1 MVFTTLCKGEMQ
13 VKSESNSGKVFR
25 VISLAALIAAFSVMA
40 TAARLSPDLESKV
53 RSLAPDASVGV
64 VIVSF
69 QGGGLQSSHLNLLR
83 SVGVSSGVTFQNLGM
98 VGAVL
103 NVGQVKALSQS
114 SAVRS
119 VWTNER
125 LQYYMHQARVMT
137 GVDKLRTD
145 TGLTIRNGG
154 MPVSGSGDF
163 SVMVIDSGIDATT
176 ADLPFGS
183 KIIQNTQRL
192 VSTDTGN
199 TGITVNGIPLN
210 GLTPSLSIENV
221 PNTDNVGH
229 GTHCAGIV
237 GGTGARSGGSYAG
250 VAPGAKIVGSG
261 GGVVI
266 VVLDALAGWEYAFAN
281 QDRYKIRVI
290 TNSYGPLSPVDHDP
304 ENPLV
309 IASEKA
315 HDRNMTVIWAASNDG
330 AEDTVNAYGQSPFS
344 ITVAAGS
351 KEGMLAGFSS
361 RGVAR
366 DQRLNDNNPNN
377 DNEYPTITAPGTGR
391 FFESFA
397 ARYGFTTDMV
407 SVRSSTGL
415 TYLTG
420 ADADATDIPVGMLPF
435 YSQSSGTSMAAPF
448 VAGVAALMLDADP
461 TLTPDEIKQILIDTA
476 TRMPGYAD
484 HEVGAGYINAHAA
497 VDKVFNRSKGYKNGQ
512 EIEYNAELGI
522 DPSLTPQAFHIDFDP
537 LVNGPG
543 STNSV
548 PFTVEPDVS
557 VLKVR
562 ATVDI
567 AGEPGATNLV
577 GLRLHAPDGTVYSPT
592 FALNSTSNV
601 REGVVNDPT
610 PGTWYVEARGTRGTS
625 AAPVTSPQQAAPPGP
640 MDGTIT
646 QTRFIVPDVAD
657 ITGRADRATIEA
669 AILQRLIDTFA
680 DGTFKPDQTVTRGE
694 FARSLQVNM
703 PLRQS
708 LGSTPK
714 FSDVSGDLARIAE
727 AATTK
732 GSTIRDFNF
741 VPTSILSSSGSLFKP
756 FESVNRL
763 DVAVAFVKA
772 LGHDSE
778 ARALAGTNVTSG
790 GSVLSDNAQIPS
802 ALRGYVQIAL
812 NLGLFEAFPAEVRQ
826 IAPGQFIAIPGPRFE
841 PGTTMTRAGLADRLL
856 KYRALFATGG

>member
-1 MVFTTLCKGEMQ
+1 MVSITLCKGEIQ
-13 VKSESNSGKVFR
+13 VKNSAYTGTFFR
-25 VISLAALIAAFSVMA
+25 ILGLAVLTAAFAVMA
-40 TAARLSPDLESKV
+40 AAASLSPDLRTKV
-53 RSLAPDASVGV
+53 QTLAPDASAGV

-69 QGGGLQSSHLNLLR
+69 QGNGLQSSHLNLLR
-83 SVGVSSGVTFQNLGM
+83 SLGVTSGVTFQNLGM

-103 NVGQVKALSQS
+103 NVGQVSALSQN

-119 VWTNER
+119 IWTNGR
-125 LQYYMHQARVMT
+125 LQYHMHQARVMT

-145 TGLTIRNGG
+145 SGLTVRNGG
-154 MPVSGSGDF
+154 MPVSGNGDF

-176 ADLPFGS
+176 ADLPYGA
-183 KIIQNTQRL
+183 KIIQNTQRV
-192 VSTDTGN
+192 VSANTGN

-210 GLTPSLSIENV
+210 GLTPSLSLENI

-237 GGTGARSGGSYAG
+237 GGTGARSGGIYAG

-290 TNSYGPLSPVDHDP
+290 TNSYGPINPVDHDP
-304 ENPLV
+304 DSPLV
-309 IASEKA
+309 LASEKA
-315 HDRNMTVIWAASNDG
+315 HDRNITVIWSASNDG

-361 RGVAR
+361 RGVPR
-366 DQRLNDNNPNN
+366 EQRLNDNNPNN

-391 FFESFA
+391 FFESFLT
-397 ARYGFTTDMV
+397 RYGFTTDVV

-415 TYLTG
+415 TYLAG
-420 ADADATDIPVGMLPF
+420 ADADAADIPVGMLPF
-435 YSQSSGTSMAAPF
+435 YSESSGTSMAAPF
-448 VAGVAALMLDADP
+448 VAGVVALMLDADP

-476 TRMPGYAD
+476 TRMPGYAE

-497 VDKVFNRSKGYKNGQ
+497 VDKVFNRNKGYANGQ
-512 EIEYNAELGI
+512 EIDYNVELTV
-522 DPSLTPQAFHIDFDP
+522 DASLTPQPFHIDFDP

-548 PFTVEPDVS
+548 PFTVEENVS

-562 ATVDI
+562 ATVDV

-592 FALNSTSNV
+592 FALNSTSNI
-601 REGVVNDPT
+601 REGVVNDPI
-610 PGTWYVEARGTRGTS
+610 PGTWFVEARGTRGTS
-625 AAPVTSPQQAAPPGP
+625 AAPVTSPQQVAPPGP

-646 QTRFIVPDVAD
+646 QTRYLVPEISD
-657 ITGRADRATIEA
+657 ISGRDDRTAIESA
-669 AILQRLIDTFA
+669 LRKRVIDTFT
-680 DGTFKPDQTVTRGE
+680 DGTFRPDQTVTRGE
-694 FARSLQVNM
+694 FARSLQTNT
-703 PLRQS
+703 PLRQA

-714 FSDVSGDLARIAE
+714 FSDVSGDLARFAE

-741 VPTSILSSSGSLFKP
+741 VPSSIMTSSGMLFRP
-756 FESVNRL
+756 LDGVNRL
-763 DVAVAFVKA
+763 DVAVALVKA
-772 LGHDSE
+772 LGHDAQ
-778 ARALAGTNVTSG
+778 ARALAGSNVTYQG
-790 GSVLSDNAQIPS
+790 AVLSDNAQIPS
-802 ALRGYVQIAL
+802 ALRGYVQLAIDK
-812 NLGLFEAFPAEVRQ
+812 GIFEAFPAEVRQ
-826 IAPGQFIAIPGPRFE
+826 VAPGQFVVIPGPRFE
-841 PGTTMTRAGLADRLL
+841 PGTVVTRADLAAKLL
-856 KYRALFATGG
+856 KYRALFTTGG